1 MDFKDFNFNPDL
13 LEGLLAM
20 GFRNATPIQTEAIP
34 LILDKKD
41 LIACA
46 QTGTGKTGAYLLPIM
61 NMISMTENRHNNTL
75 ILAPTRELA
84 QQIDL
89 QVEALSYFTNISSL
103 TVYGGGDGIAY
114 EQQKRSMRE
123 GVDIIIA
130 TPGRLIS
137 HLSSGLLKLDQLQ
150 HLVLDEADRM
160 LDMGFYDDIM
170 RIVSFLPKKRQTV
183 LFSATMPPKIR
194 TLAGRL
200 LHNPEQISIA
210 ISKPAAGI
218 NQQAYMVHDSQK
230 VKLLTELMKNV
241 EFPSILIFAS
251 TKEKVKNLGKVF
263 RGLGFKAEAF
273 HSDLGQ
279 KEREAILS
287 EFKNKRVPVLI
298 GTDVLSRGI
307 DVEGI
312 SLVIN
317 FDVPHDPEDY
327 IHRIGRTARAATTG
341 TAITLVNEKDKRKFA
356 NIEKLIDKTI
366 DRMPLPEHFGE
377 VPADAPESPSSERKY
392 DRKKP
397 QRKVWNKKPKGKSTG
412 NAVPRSSETSGNAA
426 SPAAAENN
434 AATTSTANA
443 STPASENS
451 AKTNSGVTNTTTA
464 VGTASPSS
472 ATAAPTKE

>member
-1 MDFKDFNFNPDL
+1 
-13 LEGLLAM
+13 M
-20 GFRNATPIQTEAIP
+20 GFRNATPIQQEAIP
-34 LILDKKD
+34 LILAKKD

-46 QTGTGKTGAYLLPIM
+46 QTGTGKTGAYLLPVM
-61 NMISMTENRHNNTL
+61 NMISQTEERHNNTL

-170 RIVSFLPKKRQTV
+170 RIVSFLPEKRQTV

-194 TLAGRL
+194 KLAGNL
-200 LHNPEQISIA
+200 LKDPEQISIA

-218 NQQAYMVHDSQK
+218 NQQAYIVHDTQK

-241 EFPSILIFAS
+241 DYPSILIFAS
-251 TKEKVKNLGKVF
+251 TKDKVKNLGKVF

-312 SLVIN
+312 TLVIN

-341 TAITLVNEKDKRKFA
+341 TAITLVNDKDKRKFA
-356 NIEKLIDKTI
+356 NIEKLIGKPI
-366 DRMPLPEHFGE
+366 DRMPLPEHLG
-377 VPADAPESPSSERKY
+377 AAPVETAVTTEPKTEH
-392 DRKKP
+392 KKKKAP
-397 QRKVWNKKPKGKSTG
+397 QRKFWKKKPKTNGSL
-412 NAVPRSSETSGNAA
+412 PQ
-426 SPAAAENN
+426 AEN
-434 AATTSTANA
+434 TAPKTEG
-443 STPASENS
+443 SVPKSE
-451 AKTNSGVTNTTTA
+451 
-464 VGTASPSS
+464 
-472 ATAAPTKE
+472 

>member
-1 MDFKDFNFNPDL
+1 LDFKDFNFNPDL
-13 LEGLLAM
+13 YEGLLAM
-20 GFRNATPIQTEAIP
+20 GFRSATPIQQQAIP
-34 LILDKKD
+34 LILNKQD

-61 NMISMTENRHNNTL
+61 NMISETPERHNNTL

-137 HLSSGLLKLDQLQ
+137 HLSSGLLNLDQLK

-170 RIVSFLPKKRQTV
+170 KIVGYLPQVRQTV

-194 TLAGRL
+194 KLASTLL
-200 LHNPEQISIA
+200 KDPQQINIA
-210 ISKPAAGI
+210 ISKPAEGI
-218 NQQAYMVHDSQK
+218 LQQIYLAHDEQK
-230 VKLLTELMKNV
+230 VPLLTRILKSGD
-241 EFPSILIFAS
+241 FKSIIVFAS

-263 RGLGFKAEAF
+263 RNLGLKAEAF
-273 HSDLGQ
+273 HSDLTQ
-279 KEREAILS
+279 KEREAALLK
-287 EFKNKRVPVLI
+287 FKNRMLPILI

-312 SLVIN
+312 DLVVN
-317 FDVPHDPEDY
+317 FDVPHDAEDY
-327 IHRIGRTARAATTG
+327 VHRVGRTARASTKG
-341 TAITLVNEKDKRKFA
+341 TAITLVNPKDKRKLES
-356 NIEKLIDKTI
+356 IEKLIEKRI
-366 DRMPLPEHFGE
+366 DRIPMPEDLGT
-377 VPADAPESPSSERKY
+377 APLESVSAVAT
-392 DRKKP
+392 DRSKFTGAPKKKFWKKKP
-397 QRKVWNKKPKGKSTG
+397 GTVNSNPKT
-412 NAVPRSSETSGNAA
+412 E
-426 SPAAAENN
+426 
-434 AATTSTANA
+434 
-443 STPASENS
+443 
-451 AKTNSGVTNTTTA
+451 
-464 VGTASPSS
+464 
-472 ATAAPTKE
+472 

>member
-1 MDFKDFNFNPDL
+1 MDFKDFNFNPEL

-20 GFRNATPIQTEAIP
+20 GFRNATPIQQQAIP
-34 LILDKKD
+34 LILNKKD

-61 NMISMTENRHNNTL
+61 NMIVETENRHNNTL

-123 GVDIIIA
+123 GVDLIIA

-137 HLSSGLLKLDQLQ
+137 HLSSGVLKLDQLQ

-170 RIVSFLPKKRQTV
+170 RIVSYLPQVRQTV
-183 LFSATMPPKIR
+183 MFSATMPPKIR
-194 TLAGRL
+194 KLAATLL
-200 LHNPEQISIA
+200 KHPEQINIA
-210 ISKPAAGI
+210 LSKPAEGI
-218 NQQAYMVHDSQK
+218 LQQIYFVHDEQK
-230 VKLLTELMKNV
+230 VPLLTDVLKTGEYK
-241 EFPSILIFAS
+241 SIIIFAS

-263 RGLGFKAEAF
+263 RTLGLKAEAF

-279 KEREAILS
+279 SERESILLK
-287 EFKNKRVPVLI
+287 FKNKQLPILI

-312 SLVIN
+312 DLVVN
-317 FDVPHDPEDY
+317 FDVPHDAEDY
-327 IHRIGRTARAATTG
+327 VHRIGRTARAATKG
-341 TAITLVNEKDKRKFA
+341 TAITLVNSRDKRKLVS
-356 NIEKLIDKTI
+356 IEKLIEKEI
-366 DRMPLPEHFGE
+366 DRIPLPEHLVAIPE
-377 VPADAPESPSSERKY
+377 ATTERHARPKPAAQKSGSGKPKRKF
-392 DRKKP
+392 
-397 QRKVWNKKPKGKSTG
+397 WNKKPK
-412 NAVPRSSETSGNAA
+412 ASS
-426 SPAAAENN
+426 
-434 AATTSTANA
+434 
-443 STPASENS
+443 
-451 AKTNSGVTNTTTA
+451 
-464 VGTASPSS
+464 
-472 ATAAPTKE
+472 KEGGA

>member
-13 LEGLLAM
+13 FEGLQAM
-20 GFRNATPIQTEAIP
+20 GFRNATPVQQEAIP
-34 LILDKKD
+34 LILSKKD

-61 NMISMTENRHNNTL
+61 NMIAGTEDRHNNTL

-114 EQQKRSMRE
+114 EQQKRSMRD

-137 HLSSGLLKLDQLQ
+137 HLSSGVLKLDQLQ

-170 RIVSFLPKKRQTV
+170 KIVSYLPKQRQTV
-183 LFSATMPPKIR
+183 MFSATMPPKIR
-194 TLAGRL
+194 KLAGNL
-200 LHNPEQISIA
+200 LNHPEQISLA
-210 ISKPAAGI
+210 ISKPAEGI
-218 NQQAYMVHDSQK
+218 SQQVYLIGDEQK
-230 VKLLTELMKNV
+230 VPLLTFILKNGDYK
-241 EFPSILIFAS
+241 SIIVFAS

-263 RGLGFKAEAF
+263 RNLGLKAEAF

-279 KEREAILS
+279 SERESILLK
-287 EFKNKRVPVLI
+287 FKNKQLPIII

-312 SLVIN
+312 DLVIN
-317 FDVPHDPEDY
+317 FDAPHDAEDY
-327 IHRIGRTARAATTG
+327 VHRIGRTARAASKG
-341 TAITLVNEKDKRKFA
+341 TAITLVNNRDKRKLV
-356 NIEKLIDKTI
+356 NIEKLIEKQI
-366 DRMPLPEHFGE
+366 ERMPLPEHLGE
-377 VPADAPESPSSERKY
+377 APAEGTEASSAARPVRTDKPKRKFWK
-392 DRKKP
+392 KKP
-397 QRKVWNKKPKGKSTG
+397 AKNTG
-412 NAVPRSSETSGNAA
+412 A
-426 SPAAAENN
+426 
-434 AATTSTANA
+434 
-443 STPASENS
+443 
-451 AKTNSGVTNTTTA
+451 
-464 VGTASPSS
+464 
-472 ATAAPTKE
+472 

>member
-13 LEGLLAM
+13 FEGLQAM
-20 GFRNATPIQTEAIP
+20 GFRNATPVQQEAIP
-34 LILDKKD
+34 LILSKKD

-61 NMISMTENRHNNTL
+61 NMIAGTEDRHNNTL

-137 HLSSGLLKLDQLQ
+137 HLSSGVLKLDQLQ

-170 RIVSFLPKKRQTV
+170 KIVSYLPHKRQTV
-183 LFSATMPPKIR
+183 MFSATMPPKIR
-194 TLAGRL
+194 KLAGSL
-200 LHNPEQISIA
+200 LNHPEQISLA
-210 ISKPAAGI
+210 ISKPAEGI
-218 NQQAYMVHDSQK
+218 SQQVYLIGDEQK
-230 VKLLTELMKNV
+230 VPLLT
-241 EFPSILIFAS
+241 SILKNGDYKSIIVFAS

-263 RGLGFKAEAF
+263 RNLGLKAEAF

-279 KEREAILS
+279 SERESILLK
-287 EFKNKRVPVLI
+287 FKNKQLPIII

-312 SLVIN
+312 DLVIN
-317 FDVPHDPEDY
+317 FDAPHDAEDY
-327 IHRIGRTARAATTG
+327 VHRIGRTARAASKG
-341 TAITLVNEKDKRKFA
+341 TAITLVNNRDKRKLV
-356 NIEKLIDKTI
+356 NIEKLIEKEI
-366 DRMPLPEHFGE
+366 ERMPLPEHLGE
-377 VPADAPESPSSERKY
+377 ALAEGTVEPSRARPAHTDKPKRKFWK
-392 DRKKP
+392 KKP
-397 QRKVWNKKPKGKSTG
+397 AKNTG
-412 NAVPRSSETSGNAA
+412 V
-426 SPAAAENN
+426 
-434 AATTSTANA
+434 
-443 STPASENS
+443 
-451 AKTNSGVTNTTTA
+451 
-464 VGTASPSS
+464 
-472 ATAAPTKE
+472 

>member
-1 MDFKDFNFNPDL
+1 MDFKDFNFNPEL

-20 GFRNATPIQTEAIP
+20 GFRNATPIQQQAIP
-34 LILDKKD
+34 LISEKKD

-61 NMISMTENRHNNTL
+61 NMISSTETRHNNTL

-137 HLSSGLLKLDQLQ
+137 HLSSGTLKLDQLQ

-170 RIVSFLPKKRQTV
+170 KIVSYLPKKRQTV

-194 TLAGRL
+194 KLAATL
-200 LHNPEQISIA
+200 LHHPEQISLA
-210 ISKPAAGI
+210 ISKPAEGI
-218 NQQAYMVHDSQK
+218 SQQIYHVHDGQK
-230 VKLLTELMKNV
+230 VPLLTGILKTDAYK
-241 EFPSILIFAS
+241 SIIVFAS
-251 TKEKVKNLGKVF
+251 TKEKVRNLGKVF
-263 RGLGFKAEAF
+263 RGLGLKAEAF

-279 KEREAILS
+279 NEREAILLR
-287 EFKNKRVPVLI
+287 FKNKQLPILI

-312 SLVIN
+312 DLVVN
-317 FDVPHDPEDY
+317 FDVPHDAEDY
-327 IHRIGRTARAATTG
+327 VHRIGRTARAATKG
-341 TAITLVNEKDKRKFA
+341 TAITLVNSRDKRKLDS
-356 NIEKLIDKTI
+356 IEKLIERKI
-366 DRMPLPEHFGE
+366 DSIPLPEDIAAIEAPQQSE
-377 VPADAPESPSSERKY
+377 VPKKNNQNNSR
-392 DRKKP
+392 RKKVW
-397 QRKVWNKKPKGKSTG
+397 RKKK
-412 NAVPRSSETSGNAA
+412 
-426 SPAAAENN
+426 
-434 AATTSTANA
+434 
-443 STPASENS
+443 
-451 AKTNSGVTNTTTA
+451 AK
-464 VGTASPSS
+464 
-472 ATAAPTKE
+472 

>member
-1 MDFKDFNFNPDL
+1 
-13 LEGLLAM
+13 M
-20 GFRNATPIQTEAIP
+20 GFRNATPIQEQAIP
-34 LILDKKD
+34 LILAKKD

-61 NMISMTENRHNNTL
+61 NSISNTAERHNNTL

-103 TVYGGGDGIAY
+103 TVYGGGDGAAY

-123 GVDIIIA
+123 GVDMIIA

-137 HLSSGLLKLDQLQ
+137 HLSSGLLKLDQLE

-170 RIVSFLPKKRQTV
+170 KIISFLPHKRQTV

-194 TLAGRL
+194 TLAAKL
-200 LHNPEQISIA
+200 LHNPEQISIS
-210 ISKPAAGI
+210 ISQPAEGI
-218 NQQAYMVHDSQK
+218 NQQAYFIQDSQK
-230 VKLLTELMKNV
+230 IKLLSKILDPVVYPTA
-241 EFPSILIFAS
+241 LIFAS
-251 TKEKVKNLGKVF
+251 TKDKVKALGKVL

-279 KEREAILS
+279 KEREAILL

-327 IHRIGRTARAATTG
+327 VHRIGRTARAATKG
-341 TAITLVNEKDKRKFA
+341 TAITLVNDKDKRKFA
-356 NIEKLIDKTI
+356 NIEKLIDKPI
-366 DRMPLPEHFGE
+366 PRIAIPEELG
-377 VPADAPESPSSERKY
+377 ESPEGQIIQ
-392 DRKKP
+392 D
-397 QRKVWNKKPKGKSTG
+397 KPKKAHTGK
-412 NAVPRSSETSGNAA
+412 PKRRIWKK
-426 SPAAAENN
+426 
-434 AATTSTANA
+434 
-443 STPASENS
+443 
-451 AKTNSGVTNTTTA
+451 KT
-464 VGTASPSS
+464 
-472 ATAAPTKE
+472 E